1 MEWPQKHL
9 SQLLQVLPDATIE
22 GMKDVLIKGLS
33 SHSKNVVPGY
43 LFVAKGNGA
52 RFIPDALTAG
62 ASAILTSS
70 YHPEFFPV
78 SQVIHPDVA
87 AAEVALAKAFYDHP
101 DEKLFLVGIT
111 GTNGKTTTSYIVRHL
126 LGNPCGL
133 IGTVEWW
140 VGSHALP
147 SMHTTPD
154 VLHNYNLFASMV
166 REGCSACVMEVSSH
180 ALDQQRVKGVSF
192 DVGVF
197 TNLTQDHLD
206 YHQTMHAYAEAKAKL
221 FDSVGSL
228 AVLNADSPYSALMRE
243 RCKADVIGYG
253 LDASCE
259 LKGSNLKL
267 TSSGMTLD
275 ITYATETVAVHTKLI
290 GRYNAYNLLAAIGVG
305 LAKGLS
311 LKDMGARMQTFINA
325 PGRLEPVPNSRGLC
339 IYIDYA
345 HTDDALQNVLQT
357 LRELN
362 PRRLITVFGC
372 GGDRDRDKRPKMGA
386 VAEALSDVVFVTSD
400 NPRSERPEA
409 ILSAILAGFK
419 EPQKACVVPDRREA
433 IARAVQEATPE
444 DVILIA
450 GKGHER
456 TQTLAGGVVPFDDRE
471 VALRSIG
478 LCER

>member
-1 MEWPQKHL
+1 MEWPQIHL
-9 SQLLQVLPDATIE
+9 SALLTSVPDVVVE
-22 GMKDVLIKGLS
+22 GMKDVYITGLS
-33 SHSKNVVPGY
+33 SHSKSVAPGH
-43 LFVAKGNGA
+43 LFVVKGNGA
-52 RFIPDALTAG
+52 RFIPDALVAG
-62 ASAILTSS
+62 ASALLTSS
-70 YHPEFFPV
+70 YNPLFSHVPQIICSEVP
-78 SQVIHPDVA
+78 
-87 AAEVALAKAFYDHP
+87 AAEVALARAFYDHP

-111 GTNGKTTTSYIVRHL
+111 GTNGKTTTSYLIRHL
-126 LGNPCGL
+126 LGDPCGL

-147 SMHTTPD
+147 SSHTTPD
-154 VLHNYNLFASMV
+154 VLQNYQLFASMV

-180 ALDQQRVKGVSF
+180 ALDQQRVRGMTF

-206 YHQTMHAYAEAKAKL
+206 YHHTMQAYAEAKAKL
-221 FDSVGSL
+221 FGSVRSV
-228 AVLNADSPYSALMRE
+228 AVINADSPYSAPMRA
-243 RCKADVIGYG
+243 RCQAQVIGYG
-253 LDASCE
+253 IDVPCE

-275 ITYATETVAVHTKLI
+275 ISYAQETVMVPTTLI
-290 GRYNAYNLLAAIGVG
+290 GRYNAYNLLAAVGVG
-305 LAKGLS
+305 LARGLS
-311 LKDMGARMQTFINA
+311 LKEMAARMQTFVNA
-325 PGRLEPVPNSRGLC
+325 PGRLEPVPNPRGLC

-357 LRELN
+357 LRELK

-400 NPRSERPEA
+400 NPRSESPEA
-409 ILSAILAGFK
+409 ILSAIVAGFK
-419 EPQKACVVPDRREA
+419 EPHKACVLPDRREA

-444 DVILIA
+444 DVVLIA

-471 VALRSIG
+471 VALQSAY
-478 LCER
+478 